1 MLGKANSP
9 VQPTKATIVSAT
21 AEPYL
26 RPVELVKPLPESDA
40 LPQARRELDDEEAA
54 AFAGLR
60 DFLHSL
66 AADRKMARER
76 NGRITVRLSYAV

>member
-1 MLGKANSP
+1 MRTARPGFYGSAITGSSCASILLTRE
-9 VQPTKATIVSAT
+9 PTHRRFQS
-21 AEPYL
+21 
-26 RPVELVKPLPESDA
+26 SDV

-66 AADRKMARER
+66 AADRKLAREH
-76 NGRITVRLSYAV
+76 NGRVTVRLSYAA

>member
-1 MLGKANSP
+1 MRTARPGCYEFSYNGIELRVDIAYQGAHSP
-9 VQPTKATIVSAT
+9 
-21 AEPYL
+21 
-26 RPVELVKPLPESDA
+26 PLPESVV

-66 AADRKMARER
+66 AADRKLAREH
-76 NGRITVRLSYAV
+76 NGRITVRLSYAA